1 MVWLKFQKW
10 EAVVGRT
17 RGKPKTTATLLH
29 GETGGPAQRPCS
41 DQSRTAKQLHAATE
55 ITFV

>member
-29 GETGGPAQRPCS
+29 GETGGPAQCPCS
-41 DQSRTAKQLHAATE
+41 DQQLHAATE